1 MGWIIDQS
9 EVGYAYRLLT
19 VRLGMALCA
28 VERLRLRQSGAIPTD
43 LSEVTTGPDPLLARV
58 PLDPFTGQPLVL
70 ERIEGGY
77 LLRRPAVPLTGGA
90 RGREESNRERMELRV
105 RVVR

>member
-1 MGWIIDQS
+1 
-9 EVGYAYRLLT
+9 
-19 VRLGMALCA
+19 MALCA
-28 VERLRLRQSGAIPTD
+28 VERVRLRQSGAIPKD

-70 ERIEGGY
+70 ERTDGGY
-77 LLRRPAVPLTGGA
+77 VLRRPPIPLPGSA
-90 RGREESNRERMELRV
+90 REDEESNRERMELRV